1 MNETKVV
8 TYKSER
14 KMQAG
19 IQKEQGSGWSVMST
33 GAADRGRSGLK
44 TVGLGL
50 IFLPLAL
57 LGKRKA
63 GFMVTYQREAGA
75 YPEEKSKTS
84 WKMALVYVTLT
95 IVILMVIAGACS

>member
-8 TYKSER
+8 TYKNER

-19 IQKEQGSGWSVMST
+19 IKKEQGNGWSVIST
-33 GAADRGRSGLK
+33 GAEVGGRSALK

-57 LGKRKA
+57 LGKRKP

-75 YPEEKSKTS
+75 YPKEKSKAS
-84 WKMALVYVTLT
+84 WKMYLVYIPL
-95 IVILMVIAGACS
+95 ILVFLMAIAGACS